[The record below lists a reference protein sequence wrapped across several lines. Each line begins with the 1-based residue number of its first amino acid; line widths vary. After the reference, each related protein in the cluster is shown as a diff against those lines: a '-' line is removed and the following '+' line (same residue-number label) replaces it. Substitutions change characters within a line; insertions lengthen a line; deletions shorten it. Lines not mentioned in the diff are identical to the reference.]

1 MHAPELTDKLVEAI
15 ESDKY
20 DVIICNYAN
29 ADMVGHTGVYDAA
42 VKAIEALDTCLGRV
56 WAAIEAKGGDMIVT
70 ADHGNAE
77 RMVNHQTGQ
86 PHTAHTNNVVPL
98 LFAGRQAT
106 CHAGGGLADIAPTML
121 NLLGLDIPQE
131 MNSKLLVEAS

>member
-1 MHAPELTDKLVEAI
+1 
-15 ESDKY
+15 
-20 DVIICNYAN
+20 
-29 ADMVGHTGVYDAA
+29 
-42 VKAIEALDTCLGRV
+42 
-56 WAAIEAKGGDMIVT
+56 
-70 ADHGNAE
+70 
-77 RMVNHQTGQ
+77 
-86 PHTAHTNNVVPL
+86 VVPL

>member
-1 MHAPELTDKLVEAI
+1 
-15 ESDKY
+15 
-20 DVIICNYAN
+20 
-29 ADMVGHTGVYDAA
+29 
-42 VKAIEALDTCLGRV
+42 
-56 WAAIEAKGGDMIVT
+56 MIVT

-86 PHTAHTNNVVPL
+86 AHTAHTNNVVPL

-106 CHAGGGLADIAPTML
+106 CHPGGGLADIAPTML
-121 NLLGLDIPQE
+121 NLLGLDIPKE